1 MGAHV
6 SKSRRSV
13 VLEAQH
19 RARCRCWRGALRRPR
34 EHGRDRGVPRVIAWR
49 MRRDPNRAPGACWH
63 LLPNV
68 EVPCAVAG
76 EIPPPRE
83 VAAVIALDLR
93 RSESAGGGLG
103 APTIR
108 LAAQRCGGGIRAASR
123 GGVVTYTTWQA
134 GAIDPLVDVA
144 VAACVPCAPQRPVWD
159 RRCSRVA
166 GTKFGC
172 GLTDKVSKEPA
183 AGIAV
188 VLQREGR

>member
-19 RARCRCWRGALRRPR
+19 RARCRCRRGTLRRPR
-34 EHGRDRGVPRVIAWR
+34 EHGRDRGVPRVIARR

-134 GAIDPLVDVA
+134 SAIDPLVDVA
-144 VAACVPCAPQRPVWD
+144 VAARVRCTNAQLRTA
-159 RRCSRVA
+159 CSRVA

-183 AGIAV
+183 AGIAA